1 MSLTTEQRDLRDAVR
16 GLLARGGTEAA
27 GDEPARD
34 EPARGERTLWRRLC
48 GEVGV
53 AGLAIPERYGGAG
66 ASAATRPG
74 RWAGPG
80 TWRASR
86 SARSR
91 SARPGGRWT

>member
-27 GDEPARD
+27 GD

-91 SARPGGRWT
+91 PARPGGRWT